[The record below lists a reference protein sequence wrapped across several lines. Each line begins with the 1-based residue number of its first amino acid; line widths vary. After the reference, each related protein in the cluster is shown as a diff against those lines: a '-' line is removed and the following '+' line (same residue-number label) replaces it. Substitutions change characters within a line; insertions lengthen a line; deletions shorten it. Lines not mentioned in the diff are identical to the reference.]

1 MLYGKSITVPQ
12 LGFIGEHV
20 EIKCWFENNTIHY
33 ECLFPLD
40 IIINYK
46 YDPNVQ
52 GSVAAY
58 IVACKYSGYYS
69 KYSSKQ
75 GWTHQ
80 LPSGMTVELN
90 RNILYY
96 YLNGQRIHSQP
107 LPPEKKVF
115 DVFYCNDSINVHGV
129 QWFYSFYE
137 IQNIIPTPT
146 KYEYYYLGNEGPTSL
161 PFNTIINDNLFP
173 SVKRKEGK
181 NELEETIT
189 WNELEETIT
198 WNGEIVLSDIT
209 EFKLNQIKVHYQI
222 TPDYV
227 FTDNEFQ
234 SQGSYTDSTH
244 NFTIPS
250 QQRLYIMAYQTQY
263 ISKDSETIVS
273 INEEIFHTH
282 PILVYSNDS
291 NNSVDINLTSIL
303 NNNLYQLQHAYK
315 FTANLSVDDS
325 DESILLR
332 FGQGNNSLLYKS
344 FSFQKSP
351 YSVLKNKS
359 DSTRVFKID
368 SGYERLKY
376 DVNIEKL
383 TSSDSFQDK
392 KFEMQQSKILP
403 AYCVIN
409 IGGVNKL
416 FIQDKDRNALN
427 PKKTYKLNE
436 NNELEEVDLGLEFV
450 KVSDTKYIPVIRPF
464 DGEQGNIDKEGY
476 PSLYDGKDSKFW
488 WTKHLWNVSGEINW
502 DKTPIIES
510 TKLKK
515 LCQTQI

>member
-40 IIINYK
+40 VIINYK

-96 YLNGQRIHSQP
+96 YLNGQIIHSQP
-107 LPPEKKVF
+107 LSLEKKVF
-115 DVFYCNDSINVHGV
+115 DVFYCNDSIRVHGIR
-129 QWFYSFYE
+129 WFYNYYKT
-137 IQNIIPTPT
+137 QNIAPEPVTNEESTSVST
-146 KYEYYYLGNEGPTSL
+146 KYKYYYWENEETPTSL
-161 PFNTIINDNLFP
+161 PFNTIIYDNLFP
-173 SVKRKEGK
+173 DVIREDEDRNQSDA
-181 NELEETIT
+181 IT
-189 WNELEETIT
+189 WY
-198 WNGEIVLSDIT
+198 GEIVLSDIT
-209 EFKLNQIKVHYQI
+209 EFKLNQIKVYYQI

-234 SQGSYTDSTH
+234 SQGSYTDSTY

-263 ISKDSETIVS
+263 ISKDSETTVS

-282 PILVYSNDS
+282 PILVYNNDS
-291 NNSVDINLTSIL
+291 NDSVDINLTSIL
-303 NNNLYQLQHAYK
+303 NNGLYQLQHAYN

-325 DESILLR
+325 DESILLK
-332 FGQGNNSLLYKS
+332 FEQGNNSLLYKS

-359 DSTRVFKID
+359 DSTQVFKID

-409 IGGVNKL
+409 DRL
-416 FIQDKDRNALN
+416 FIQDKDGNALN

-450 KVSDTKYIPVIRPF
+450 KISDTKYIPVIRPF
-464 DGEQGNIDKEGY
+464 DGEQGNIDKGY
-476 PSLYDGKDSKFW
+476 LNLDDGDSKFW
-488 WTKHLWNVSGEINW
+488 QTKGRYLWNNVSGEINW
-502 DKTPIIES
+502 DKTPVIES
-510 TKLKK
+510 TKLQE
-515 LCQTQI
+515 LCQQTQI